1 MQTVLLAGG
10 TGYLGNHLWQQLLD
24 SGYKVRALVRHPGKV
39 DPLRKRLSDVR
50 QTEITQPAELAGCCD
65 QVDVVISSLGITR
78 QRDGLT
84 YMDVDYQ
91 ANLNLLDEARRSG
104 VKQFIY
110 VSVLNGERFRHLK
123 ICAAKERFVD
133 ALKQSGLNYRII
145 RPNGFYSDL
154 GEFVHMAQ
162 KGCIYL
168 FGDGE
173 YRTNPIHGTD
183 LAKAIVEQIDQ
194 PSGELPIG
202 GPQTLTHNDIARLAF
217 AAAGKP
223 VTITYIPNWLRQT
236 ALLLLRKTTSV
247 QTYGPMEFF
256 MTVMAANMLAP
267 ECGEK
272 SLESYFNQLNSE
284 RLDNKES

>member
-1 MQTVLLAGG
+1 MKTVLLAGG
-10 TGYLGNHLWQQLLD
+10 TGYLGNHLWQHLLD
-24 SGYKVRALVRHPGKV
+24 AGYKVRALVRNPNKV
-39 DPLRKRLSDVR
+39 APLQKRLSDVR
-50 QTEITQPAELAGCCD
+50 QVDVTHAATLAGCCD
-65 QVDVVISSLGITR
+65 QVNVVISTLGITR

-133 ALKQSGLNYRII
+133 ALKQSGLDYRII

-154 GEFVHMAQ
+154 GEFVQMAQ
-162 KGCIYL
+162 KGRIYL

-173 YRTNPIHGTD
+173 YRTNPIHGED

-202 GPQTLTHNDIARLAF
+202 GPQTLSHNDIARLAF
-217 AAAGKP
+217 AATGKP
-223 VTITYIPNWLRQT
+223 VNITYIPNWLRQT
-236 ALLLLRKTTSV
+236 VLFLLRNTTSV
-247 QTYGPMEFF
+247 KTYGPLEFF
-256 MTVMAANMLAP
+256 MTAMATNMLAP
-267 ECGEK
+267 ECGEI
-272 SLESYFNQLNSE
+272 SIESYFNQLA
-284 RLDNKES
+284 KEEN

>member
-1 MQTVLLAGG
+1 MKTVLLAGG

-24 SGYKVRALVRHPGKV
+24 SGYKVRALVRTPAKV
-39 DPLRKRLSDVR
+39 DPLHKRLSDVR
-50 QTEITQPAELAGCCD
+50 QVDVTKATTLADCCE
-65 QVDVVISSLGITR
+65 QVDVVISTLGITR
-78 QRDGLT
+78 QRDGLS

-110 VSVLNGERFRHLK
+110 VSVLNGERFRRLK

-133 ALKQSGLNYRII
+133 ALKHSGLNYRII

-162 KGCIYL
+162 KGRIYL

-173 YRTNPIHGTD
+173 YRTNPIHGAD

-202 GPQTLTHNDIARLAF
+202 GPQTLSHNDIARLAF
-217 AAAGKP
+217 AATGTP
-223 VTITYIPNWLRQT
+223 VNVTYIPNWLRQT
-236 ALLLLRKTTSV
+236 VLFLLRNITSV
-247 QTYGPMEFF
+247 KTYGPLEFF
-256 MTVMAANMLAP
+256 MTVMATHMLAP
-267 ECGEK
+267 EYGER
-272 SLESYFNQLNSE
+272 SLEAYFSHFAKTKTE
-284 RLDNKES
+284 P

>member
-1 MQTVLLAGG
+1 MKTVLLAGG
-10 TGYLGNHLWQQLLD
+10 TGYLGNHLWQHLLD
-24 SGYKVRALVRHPGKV
+24 AGYKVQALVRNPNKV
-39 DPLRKRLSDVR
+39 GPLQKRLSDVR
-50 QTEITQPAELAGCCD
+50 RVDVTQAATLAGCCD
-65 QVDVVISSLGITR
+65 QVDVVISTLGITR

-133 ALKQSGLNYRII
+133 VLKQSGLDYRII

-154 GEFVHMAQ
+154 GEFIQMAQ
-162 KGCIYL
+162 KGRIYL

-173 YRTNPIHGTD
+173 YRTNPIHGAD
-183 LAKAIVEQIDQ
+183 LAQAIVEQIDQ

-202 GPQTLTHNDIARLAF
+202 GPQTLSHNDIARLAF
-217 AAAGKP
+217 AATGKP
-223 VTITYIPNWLRQT
+223 VNITYIPNWLRQT
-236 ALLLLRKTTSV
+236 VLFLLRNTTSV
-247 QTYGPMEFF
+247 KTYGPLEFF
-256 MTVMAANMLAP
+256 MTVMATNMLAP
-267 ECGEK
+267 ECGEI
-272 SLESYFNQLNSE
+272 SIESYFNQLA
-284 RLDNKES
+284 KEEN